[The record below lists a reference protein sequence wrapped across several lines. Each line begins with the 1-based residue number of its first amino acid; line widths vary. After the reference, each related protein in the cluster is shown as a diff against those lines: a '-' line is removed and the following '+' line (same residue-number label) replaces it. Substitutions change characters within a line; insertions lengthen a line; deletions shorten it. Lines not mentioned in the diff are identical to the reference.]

1 MALGATVSA
10 AVEPNQRRESSAVSH
25 RAGLRLLAALLAL
38 GAGAAAV
45 VVGVLVIRG
54 LPAVASTTTATAFS
68 TGAAVTTAVPRP
80 SAPAGYPTPPANAVV
95 FGAQAGH
102 NVLGL
107 SVIPGTGRSA
117 LQASVV
123 GQEGKGVKGL
133 SVHFDVAGASGEKST
148 AAATPC
154 GAGCYHATVAIAK
167 PRTVGVRIGSGHAV
181 DFALPTAWPAP
192 SATAIVRRATTTW
205 RKLDSVLI
213 HDSLGDGRIVLNTEW
228 KIVAPDRLEYHIQGG
243 GGDAV
248 IIGSRRWDKPRGTT
262 SWLASPQVPLHQPVP
277 FWQTATNA
285 HVLGTVM
292 SGGRPAWKV
301 SFFDPKTPGWFTI
314 VVDKAT
320 LRTTEMWMT
329 APAHF
334 MHEVYGAFN
343 TPISITPPA

>member
-1 MALGATVSA
+1 MAWGATVSG
-10 AVEPNQRRESSAVSH
+10 AVEPNERPESSGVSQH
-25 RAGLRLLAALLAL
+25 PGLRLLAALLAL

-45 VVGVLVIRG
+45 VLGVLVTRG

-68 TGAAVTTAVPRP
+68 TGAASTTAAPRP
-80 SAPAGYPTPPANAVV
+80 SASAGYPTPPANAVV
-95 FGAQAGH
+95 LGAQAGH
-102 NVLGL
+102 DVLGL
-107 SVIPGTGRSA
+107 SVVPGTGKSA

-123 GQEGKGVKGL
+123 GQEGKGLKGL

-154 GAGCYHATVAIAK
+154 GAGCYRRDRRDREA
-167 PRTVGVRIGSGHAV
+167 RTVGVRIGNAHPV
-181 DFALPTAWPAP
+181 EFALPTAWPAP
-192 SATAIVRRATTTW
+192 SGAAIVRRAATTW

-248 IIGSRRWDKPRGTT
+248 IIGSRRWDKPRGATT
-262 SWLASPQVPLHQPVP
+262 WLASSQVPLHQPVP

-285 HVLGTVM
+285 HVVGTVT